1 MVKNLP
7 ASAGDVRDTS
17 LIPGLGRS
25 LGGGH
30 GNPLQY
36 SCLENPM
43 DRGAW
48 RATVHSVAKSRTW
61 LKLLSTH
68 AQDICF
74 QSNTS
79 LRKST
84 WSVVNLERRV
94 VVKALLFSYAFKTD
108 VNQLLHI
115 SRDRQTNQFSSVHF
129 SRSSVSNSLQPHG
142 LQHVRLPCP
151 SPTPGAC
158 SNSCPLNQWCHPTI
172 SSSVIPFS
180 SRLPSFP
187 A

>member
-129 SRSSVSNSLQPHG
+129 SRSPVSNSLQPHG

-151 SPTPGAC
+151 SPNPGAY
-158 SNSCPLNQWCHPTI
+158 
-172 SSSVIPFS
+172 
-180 SRLPSFP
+180 
-187 A
+187 